1 MTDISSNIE
10 LMKSTIESIIDQ
22 NKGHDIVT
30 FDVQNKT
37 IIAKHIIIASG
48 DSSRHVKALAEHVI
62 KNLKQYDKISV
73 EGMDEGNWVVLSF
86 QDIMVH
92 IFRPEVR
99 EYYKIEELFCDPN
112 GPPIVIP
119 VRDTGV

>member
-1 MTDISSNIE
+1 
-10 LMKSTIESIIDQ
+10 MKSIRSTIEEIIDQ

-37 IIAKHIIIASG
+37 VIAKYMIIASG

-62 KNLKQYDKISV
+62 KSLKPHDKIDV
-73 EGMDEGNWVVLSF
+73 EGMDEGNWVVLNF
-86 QDIMVH
+86 QGIMVH

-99 EYYKIEELFCDPN
+99 EYYKIEELWN
-112 GPPIVIP
+112 
-119 VRDTGV
+119 

>member
-1 MTDISSNIE
+1 MFSDMESIR
-10 LMKSTIESIIDQ
+10 STIEEIIDQ

-37 IIAKHIIIASG
+37 VIAKYMIIASG

-62 KNLKQYDKISV
+62 KNLKQYDKIDV

-86 QDIMVH
+86 QGIMVH

-99 EYYKIEELFCDPN
+99 EYYKIEELWN
-112 GPPIVIP
+112 
-119 VRDTGV
+119 

>member
-1 MTDISSNIE
+1 MTNVSSDTESI
-10 LMKSTIESIIDQ
+10 KSTIVSIIDQ

-37 IIAKHIIIASG
+37 VIAKYMIIASG

-62 KNLKQYDKISV
+62 KNLKPHDKIDV
-73 EGMDEGNWVVLSF
+73 EGMDEGNWVVLNF
-86 QDIMVH
+86 QGIMVH

-99 EYYKIEELFCDPN
+99 EYYKIEELWN
-112 GPPIVIP
+112 
-119 VRDTGV
+119 

>member
-1 MTDISSNIE
+1 MLSDMESIR
-10 LMKSTIESIIDQ
+10 STIEEIIDQ

-37 IIAKHIIIASG
+37 IIAKYMIIASG

-62 KNLKQYDKISV
+62 KSLKPHDKIDV
-73 EGMDEGNWVVLSF
+73 EGMDEGNWVVLNF
-86 QDIMVH
+86 QGIMVH

-99 EYYKIEELFCDPN
+99 EYYKIEELWN
-112 GPPIVIP
+112 
-119 VRDTGV
+119 

>member
-1 MTDISSNIE
+1 
-10 LMKSTIESIIDQ
+10 MKSIRSTIEEIIDQ

-37 IIAKHIIIASG
+37 VIAKYMIIASG

-62 KNLKQYDKISV
+62 KSLKPHDKIDV
-73 EGMDEGNWVVLSF
+73 EGMDEGNWVVLNF
-86 QDIMVH
+86 QGIIVH

-99 EYYKIEELFCDPN
+99 EYYKIEELWN
-112 GPPIVIP
+112 
-119 VRDTGV
+119 

>member
-1 MTDISSNIE
+1 MTNVSSDTESI
-10 LMKSTIESIIDQ
+10 KSTIVDIIDQ

-37 IIAKHIIIASG
+37 VIAKYMIIASG

-62 KNLKQYDKISV
+62 KSLKPHDKIDV

-86 QDIMVH
+86 QGIMVH

-99 EYYKIEELFCDPN
+99 EYYKIEELWN
-112 GPPIVIP
+112 
-119 VRDTGV
+119 

>member
-1 MTDISSNIE
+1 MTNVSSDAESI
-10 LMKSTIESIIDQ
+10 KSTVVSIIDQ

-37 IIAKHIIIASG
+37 VIAKYMIIASG

-62 KNLKQYDKISV
+62 KSLKQYKIDV
-73 EGMDEGNWVVLSF
+73 EGMSEGNWVILSF

-99 EYYKIEELFCDPN
+99 EYYNIEELWS
-112 GPPIVIP
+112 
-119 VRDTGV
+119 

>member
-1 MTDISSNIE
+1 MLSDMESIR
-10 LMKSTIESIIDQ
+10 STIEEIIDQ

-37 IIAKHIIIASG
+37 VIAKYMIIASG

-62 KNLKQYDKISV
+62 KSLKPHDKIDV
-73 EGMDEGNWVVLSF
+73 EGMDEGNWVILNF
-86 QDIMVH
+86 QGIMVH

-99 EYYKIEELFCDPN
+99 EYYKIEELWN
-112 GPPIVIP
+112 
-119 VRDTGV
+119 

>member
-1 MTDISSNIE
+1 MLSD
-10 LMKSTIESIIDQ
+10 MKSIRSTIEEIIDQ

-37 IIAKHIIIASG
+37 VIAKYMIIASG

-62 KNLKQYDKISV
+62 KSLKPHDKIDV
-73 EGMDEGNWVVLSF
+73 EGMDEGNWVVLNF
-86 QDIMVH
+86 QGIMVH

-99 EYYKIEELFCDPN
+99 EYYKIEELWN
-112 GPPIVIP
+112 
-119 VRDTGV
+119 

>member
-1 MTDISSNIE
+1 MLSDMESIR
-10 LMKSTIESIIDQ
+10 STIEGIIDQ

-37 IIAKHIIIASG
+37 VIAKYMIIASG

-62 KNLKQYDKISV
+62 KNLKQYDKIDV
-73 EGMDEGNWVVLSF
+73 EGMDEGNWVIVNF
-86 QDIMVH
+86 QGIMVH

-99 EYYKIEELFCDPN
+99 EYYKIEELWN
-112 GPPIVIP
+112 
-119 VRDTGV
+119 

>member
-1 MTDISSNIE
+1 MLSDMESIR
-10 LMKSTIESIIDQ
+10 STIEEIIDQ

-37 IIAKHIIIASG
+37 VIAKYMIIASG

-62 KNLKQYDKISV
+62 KSLKPHDKIDV
-73 EGMDEGNWVVLSF
+73 EGMDEGNWVGLNF
-86 QDIMVH
+86 QGIMVH

-99 EYYKIEELFCDPN
+99 EYYKIEELWN
-112 GPPIVIP
+112 
-119 VRDTGV
+119 